1 MQLDKDLNLE
11 LARRLRLLARRYP
24 TGDPTRT
31 LLMLSAE
38 GLKAAYG
45 DQDYPNPLPLLKT
58 RRPAGHQRFYRP
70 RNRRGAGHRG

>member
-45 DQDYPNPLPLLKT
+45 DQDYPTLTASENTAPGRSSAVL
-58 RRPAGHQRFYRP
+58 
-70 RNRRGAGHRG
+70 